1 MSTKKIILIV
11 IIVVAIL
18 FAVVGSVLGIVF
30 SKGNG
35 ITSKKQSDEKFYLP
49 MEELYCNVKESKKIV
64 KARITVEVRDKK
76 TLKDIGEKQF
86 LIRDEI
92 NKIIR
97 SKTED
102 KLKGK
107 EGQIAL
113 QKEITD
119 SLVKIF
125 DDNNIS
131 NIYFDDFI
139 IQ

>member
-1 MSTKKIILIV
+1 M
-11 IIVVAIL
+11 L
-18 FAVVGSVLGIVF
+18 FAVVGSVVGIIF

-35 ITSKKQSDEKFYLP
+35 IISKKQSEKLYLP

>member
-11 IIVVAIL
+11 VIVVVML
-18 FAVVGSVLGIVF
+18 FAVVGSVLGIIF

-35 ITSKKQSDEKFYLP
+35 IISKKQPEKLYLSMDEI
-49 MEELYCNVKESKKIV
+49 YCNVKESKKIV
-64 KARITVEVRDKK
+64 KARITVEVINKK
-76 TLKDIGEKQF
+76 TLKNIEEKQF

-125 DDNNIS
+125 DDNNIT

>member
-11 IIVVAIL
+11 VIVVVML
-18 FAVVGSVLGIVF
+18 FAVVGSVLGIIF

-35 ITSKKQSDEKFYLP
+35 IISKKQSEKLYLA
-49 MEELYCNVKESKKIV
+49 MDELYCNIKESKRIV
-64 KARITVEVRDKK
+64 KARITVEVSNKK
-76 TLKDIGEKQF
+76 TLKDIENKQF

-107 EGQIAL
+107 EGQVAL

>member
-11 IIVVAIL
+11 IIVVVML
-18 FAVVGSVLGIVF
+18 FAVVGSVVGIIF

-35 ITSKKQSDEKFYLP
+35 IISKKQSEKLYLP

-64 KARITVEVRDKK
+64 KARITVEVSNKK
-76 TLKDIGEKQF
+76 TLKNIGEKQF

-125 DDNNIS
+125 DDNNIT